1 MPVFDRCCM
10 YNVTLLCNNNV
21 QILGGNFMASQ
32 QTPNYKLSRWAGT
45 DRILMED
52 FNADNEKIEAALAA
66 HAARLAGVGNCKIEY
81 GTYIG
86 DGTYGQAHQQT
97 LTFRRQAAAGI
108 LNLLLHARI
117 LHYDAGYIPQQ
128 CDLKFDQNHAVPSL
142 GCGKRR
148 EMVVERL
155 GRGAVQHGSS
165 DLFLLRSA
173 GGRRVREK
181 PRSFRSGAFLATV
194 RCFWMLRVS

>member
-1 MPVFDRCCM
+1 M

-97 LTFRRQAAAGI
+97 LPFSGKPLLVSLTCSYTPAFCIMTRDISHSNVISSSIKITPFPHWDVENGVRWWSSGSAEEQFNTARQTYFYCALLAA
-108 LNLLLHARI
+108 
-117 LHYDAGYIPQQ
+117 D
-128 CDLKFDQNHAVPSL
+128 
-142 GCGKRR
+142 
-148 EMVVERL
+148 E
-155 GRGAVQHGSS
+155 
-165 DLFLLRSA
+165 
-173 GGRRVREK
+173 
-181 PRSFRSGAFLATV
+181 
-194 RCFWMLRVS
+194 